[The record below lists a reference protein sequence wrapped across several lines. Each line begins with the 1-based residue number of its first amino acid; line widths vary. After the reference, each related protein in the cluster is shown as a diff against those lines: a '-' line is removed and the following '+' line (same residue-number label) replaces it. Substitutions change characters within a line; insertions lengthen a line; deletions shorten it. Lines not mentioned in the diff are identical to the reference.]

1 MTKSARDNVRRR
13 LSAHYG
19 LSAHYEPEVHGPN
32 GELLAR
38 RFSVIQG
45 GLAKGNLTPQLPVPT
60 GLGSRHA
67 TVEISPPEFVRRRAI
82 VCRGLTAE
90 SVQTTNRTKVEYS
103 FQGSAHLLVIYEDGA
118 RTDGQT
124 CVQGLPQATLRRF
137 AHKFTF
143 VPAGYQYHECHELQ
157 VLSRLIYFYFDPGKL
172 IVQSDA
178 RSEQISSSPRVFF
191 EDEELWHS
199 ALKLKNLIEKPELGD
214 ERYFQALGIVIAYRL
229 LAIQAGNAR
238 NQSFTRGGLAAWQQ
252 RITLAYIEEHISE
265 HVELATL
272 SRLVRKSPFH
282 FCRAFKNSLGMP
294 PLRYQAKRRIEQAKI
309 LLARPE
315 MSVTEIGL
323 TVGFGCSSS
332 FATAFRKATGFTPTE
347 YQRSLG

>member
-1 MTKSARDNVRRR
+1 MTKPARDNARRR

-265 HVELATL
+265 HVKLATL
-272 SRLVRKSPFH
+272 ARLVRKSPFH
-282 FCRAFKNSLGMP
+282 FCRAFKDSFGMP

>member
-265 HVELATL
+265 HVKLATL
-272 SRLVRKSPFH
+272 ARLVRKSPFH
-282 FCRAFKNSLGMP
+282 FCRAFKDSFGMP

>member
-1 MTKSARDNVRRR
+1 MTKSARDNARRR

-172 IVQSDA
+172 IVRSDA

-265 HVELATL
+265 HVKLATL
-272 SRLVRKSPFH
+272 ARLVRKSPFH

>member
-19 LSAHYEPEVHGPN
+19 LSAHYEPEVHG
-32 GELLAR
+32 LAR

-265 HVELATL
+265 HVKLATL
-272 SRLVRKSPFH
+272 ARLVRKSPFH
-282 FCRAFKNSLGMP
+282 FCRAFKNSFGMP

>member
-282 FCRAFKNSLGMP
+282 FCRAFKDSFGMP

>member
-1 MTKSARDNVRRR
+1 MTKSARDNARRR

-282 FCRAFKNSLGMP
+282 FCRAFKDSFGMP

>member
-13 LSAHYG
+13 LAAHYG

-265 HVELATL
+265 HVKLATL
-272 SRLVRKSPFH
+272 ARLVRKSPFH